1 MRFSL
6 NLINIIPEM
15 GNEYDEQIGEI
26 GEGYN
31 LAWDIIKQI
40 YAGKI
45 ELEVVYGFTGY
56 FLEIDVPDEL
66 LRKHGYF
73 DEPDE
78 KQKEAE
84 KVRPLTEFLGVGV

>member
-15 GNEYDEQIGEI
+15 GNEYDEQIQDIDPNLG
-26 GEGYN
+26 
-31 LAWDIIKQI
+31 LAWEIIKLI

-45 ELEVVYGFTGY
+45 ELEVVYGWTGY

-66 LRKHGYF
+66 LRKYGYF

-84 KVRPLTEFLGVGV
+84 KVRPLTEFLGVRA

>member
-15 GNEYDEQIGEI
+15 GNEYDEQIRDIDES
-26 GEGYN
+26 YN
-31 LAWDIIKQI
+31 LAWEIIKLIHQ
-40 YAGKI
+40 GKI
-45 ELEVVYGFTGY
+45 ELEVVYGWTGY

>member
-15 GNEYDEQIGEI
+15 GNEYDEQIRDIDES
-26 GEGYN
+26 YN
-31 LAWDIIKQI
+31 LAWEIIKLI
-40 YAGKI
+40 YQGKI
-45 ELEVVYGFTGY
+45 ELEVFYGGTGY

-84 KVRPLTEFLGVGV
+84 KVRPLTEFLGVRA

>member
-15 GNEYDEQIGEI
+15 GNEYDEQIQDIDPNLG
-26 GEGYN
+26 
-31 LAWDIIKQI
+31 LAWEIIKLI
-40 YAGKI
+40 HAGKI
-45 ELEVVYGFTGY
+45 ELEVVYGWTGY

-66 LRKHGYF
+66 LRKYGYF

-84 KVRPLTEFLGVGV
+84 KVRPLTEFLGVRA

>member
-15 GNEYDEQIGEI
+15 GNEYDEQIQDIDPNLG
-26 GEGYN
+26 
-31 LAWDIIKQI
+31 LAWEIIKLI

-45 ELEVVYGFTGY
+45 ELEVVYGWTGY
-56 FLEIDVPDEL
+56 FLEIEVPDEL
-66 LRKHGYF
+66 LRKYGYF

-84 KVRPLTEFLGVGV
+84 KVRPLTEFLGVRA

>member
-6 NLINIIPEM
+6 NMICIIPEM
-15 GNEYDEQIGEI
+15 GNEYDESIADI
-26 GEGYN
+26 DPDYR
-31 LAWDIIKQI
+31 LAWEIIKLIIQ
-40 YAGKI
+40 GKI
-45 ELEVVYGFTGY
+45 ELEVVNGWSGY

-66 LRKHGYF
+66 LKKYGYF

-84 KVRPLTEFLGVGV
+84 KVKPLSEFLGVRA